1 MEKKS
6 TLYCMNLKSTTG
18 TKGVFSACRESFY
31 FLTNKGQ
38 GTPCCMN
45 VKSTTSAIGVFSLFY
60 LKILQYL
67 SIFDS
72 TGNNFFLSLSDKNR
86 FRI

>member
-1 MEKKS
+1 MQ
-6 TLYCMNLKSTTG
+6 
-18 TKGVFSACRESFY
+18 GVFLFS
-31 FLTNKGQ
+31 NKGQ

-45 VKSTTSAIGVFSLFY
+45 VKITTSAIGVFSLFY

-72 TGNNFFLSLSDKNR
+72 TGSNFFFSLSDKSR
-86 FRI
+86 FRL